1 MDPFELLLPHSA
13 KKDAKTAAV
22 AEPKTTGSASSGL
35 VEALTVGIE
44 AWKEKALTLEKKL
57 DAMGKTKG
65 EKKKA
70 KGEKKEKKEK
80 TPTQKLEAR
89 IKKLERKKKKS
100 KTQLLTERI
109 KKLEKKGK

>member
-13 KKDAKTAAV
+13 KKDAKTALT
-22 AEPKTTGSASSGL
+22 EPKTTGSASSGL

-89 IKKLERKKKKS
+89 IKKL
-100 KTQLLTERI
+100 
-109 KKLEKKGK
+109 